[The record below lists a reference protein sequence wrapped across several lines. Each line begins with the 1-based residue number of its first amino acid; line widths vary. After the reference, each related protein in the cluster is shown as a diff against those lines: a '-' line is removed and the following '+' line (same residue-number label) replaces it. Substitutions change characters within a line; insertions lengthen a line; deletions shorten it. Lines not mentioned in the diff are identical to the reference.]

1 LLERTA
7 KSVSRLF
14 LETLSLFLVCCVLL
28 HLRVSA
34 KSPNCCEL
42 RHPQAPAVLCVGESL
57 SAAWPSVHV
66 PQAFVI
72 VQRGSARLEVVALVP
87 ELRTS
92 VGRAPTNRIV
102 IADPKCSRQHC
113 EFYARDGRWFVRDLE
128 SRNGIL
134 IDGRRIDQEWE
145 LEVGQTV
152 AIGACTLL
160 FTDREPQEESQRSTL
175 DTLPFSV
182 IERKTGTKYD
192 APPGHPVVSPGR
204 HGVAELFRLAQAM
217 AAARDIPELTSSVL
231 EGLIRGT
238 NAQLGAILLLPPD
251 CEDAGAELLRP
262 AAIKGTSDIQ
272 RPEFSE
278 YLSELV
284 LTDRE
289 ALLVHDVE
297 HHPAL
302 IDRQS
307 LEVLSARSA
316 ICVPIRSRDDV
327 LGVIHLYSTDPAHP
341 LNPDQLEFTLAI
353 ADHLASHLLS
363 LRERQQLEES
373 VAQAQT
379 ANKELVD
386 QLGVETEL
394 IGASEA
400 LQKVRRA
407 IGRVAPTDA
416 TVLIRGE
423 SGVGKELVARA
434 VHFNSERKAGPFV
447 CINCAA
453 LTESL
458 LESELFGHEKG
469 AFTGAAGQKAGKF
482 EQAHGGTLFLDEIGE
497 MHPDLQAKFLRVLE
511 GQPFERV
518 GGGKPIIVDVRVV
531 TATNRHLEQAVRDGR
546 FRSDLYF
553 RLQVIEIV
561 VPPLRD
567 HPQDIVL
574 IAHHFLQRFARK
586 ARVRVKGFSREAL
599 DKLLGYTWPG
609 NVRELR
615 NVVERAVILADHD
628 LLMPGDLTLAG
639 IDIAR
644 PMVPPASAAASQAEP
659 PVDRPTEPGDR
670 PLAVPP
676 PIDLN
681 AALQRF
687 VGEEIP
693 IDELDRRY
701 LHAVLEHCDWN
712 KSQAARMLGIE
723 RTTLDRRLKKYGMR
737 RPDGFDDD

>member
-1 LLERTA
+1 M
-7 KSVSRLF
+7 
-14 LETLSLFLVCCVLL
+14 
-28 HLRVSA
+28 
-34 KSPNCCEL
+34 
-42 RHPQAPAVLCVGESL
+42 
-57 SAAWPSVHV
+57 
-66 PQAFVI
+66 
-72 VQRGSARLEVVALVP
+72 QRGSARLEVVPLAP
-87 ELRTS
+87 ELRTT

-113 EFYARDGRWFVRDLE
+113 EFYVRDNRWFVRDLE

-134 IDGRRIDQEWE
+134 IDGRRVDQEWE
-145 LEVGQTV
+145 LEVGQAV
-152 AIGACTLL
+152 GIGACTLL
-160 FTDREPQEESQRSTL
+160 FTDREPQDEPQRSTL
-175 DTLPFSV
+175 DTMPFSV
-182 IERKTGTKYD
+182 IERKTGTKFD
-192 APPGHPVVSPGR
+192 VPQGQPPVPSGR

-217 AAARDIPELTSSVL
+217 AAARSVPELTGTVL
-231 EGLIRGT
+231 DGLIRGT
-238 NAQLGAILLLPPD
+238 NAQLGAILLLPAECTEP
-251 CEDAGAELLRP
+251 GAELLQA
-262 AAIKGTSDIQ
+262 AAIKGPPEIE

-278 YLSELV
+278 YLSEMV

-289 ALLVHDVE
+289 ALLVHDVDQ
-297 HHPAL
+297 HPAL
-302 IDRQS
+302 IDRHS
-307 LEVLSARSA
+307 LKVLSARSA
-316 ICVPIRSRDDV
+316 ICVPIRWREDV
-327 LGVIHLYSTDPAHP
+327 LGLVHLYSTDPDRP
-341 LNPDQLEFTLAI
+341 LNAEQLEFALAI
-353 ADHLASHLLS
+353 ADHFAAHLSS
-363 LRERQQLEES
+363 LRERQHLEES
-373 VAQAQT
+373 IAQAQT

-434 VHFNSERKAGPFV
+434 VHFNSERKGGPFV

-497 MHPDLQAKFLRVLE
+497 MQPDLQAKFLRVLE

-531 TATNRHLEQAVRDGR
+531 TATNRHLEQAVREGR

-561 VPPLRD
+561 VPPLRE
-567 HPQDIVL
+567 HTQDLVL

-599 DKLLGYTWPG
+599 DKLLAYNWPG

-628 LLMPGDLTLAG
+628 LLMPGDITLAG
-639 IDIAR
+639 IDVSR
-644 PMVPPASAAASQAEP
+644 PVVPTPRALPAAEP
-659 PVDRPTEPGDR
+659 SADRPTEPGDR
-670 PLAVPP
+670 PLSTP

-681 AALQRF
+681 AALLRF
-687 VGEEIP
+687 VGDEIP

-701 LHAVLEHCDWN
+701 LQAVLEHCDWN
-712 KSQAARMLGIE
+712 KSQAARVLGIE

-737 RPDGFDDD
+737 RGDGLDDD